1 MAPGKGVEKQVMALA
16 RAQHLGQQGVGRGQS
31 RPAGL
36 QRQHGARGL
45 QLGRAPVAGLC
56 AGQLGHHGVGER
68 GGQRHLAPVPAR
80 HGGLA
85 AAGAPHPGR
94 HLMDAHQLQ
103 LPPAE
108 QETVAGLEPR
118 HKTLFHMADLAAAQ
132 VLHHHASVA
141 HDGANV
147 HAVAPRQPRVGHAPH
162 AVFVGHHAA
171 VVGVR
176 GQRGAAL
183 AHKVQTPLPSVV
195 GQVGV
200 SGGAADFGQQ
210 CVGHKA
216 TAQGHCHQVLHQHI
230 ERLLWRV
237 ARFDVARLHR
247 RARRHAFDDFQAV
260 GRHDAHPRWPAR
272 TVARAAGAL
281 QQPRHAFGRS
291 DLQHP
296 FHRRKVHAQVQAAGA
311 HHRAQGT
318 VLQAGFHPLAHRA
331 VERAVVQCDLP
342 GPVGPRVQQRLVPQL
357 GLRAGVGE
365 HQGAA
370 TGVDLS
376 HHRGQHGQTQVP
388 GPGETLHLGR

>member
-1 MAPGKGVEKQVMALA
+1 MRQQLGLGLLQQAVARVVLFEHFPKQTGRGLQLSAAAPFARVALKNQPCHAGDFPKTPLRQFARVQAVQHLLQQSAVVGRLGQQLGQQCSPINRGGAQQLQPIVVHRHRERGWCALRHAPRDQAGQAQMHMAPGKGVEKQVVALA
-16 RAQHLGQQGVGRGQS
+16 RAQQLGQQGAGRGQG

-36 QRQHGARGL
+36 QRQHGSRGL

-56 AGQLGHHGVGER
+56 AGQLGHHGVGQR
-68 GGQRHLAPVPAR
+68 GRQWHLAPVPAR

-118 HKTLFHMADLAAAQ
+118 GKTLFHMADLAAAQ
-132 VLHHHASVA
+132 VLHHHARVA

-162 AVFVGHHAA
+162 AVFVGHHAT

-176 GQRGAAL
+176 GERGAAL
-183 AHKVQTPLPSVV
+183 THKVQTPLPSVV

-216 TAQGHCHQVLHQHI
+216 TAQGHGHQVLHQHI
-230 ERLLWRV
+230 QRLLWRV

-247 RARRHAFDDFQAV
+247 RARRHAFDDF
-260 GRHDAHPRWPAR
+260 
-272 TVARAAGAL
+272 
-281 QQPRHAFGRS
+281 
-291 DLQHP
+291 
-296 FHRRKVHAQVQAAGA
+296 
-311 HHRAQGT
+311 
-318 VLQAGFHPLAHRA
+318 
-331 VERAVVQCDLP
+331 
-342 GPVGPRVQQRLVPQL
+342 
-357 GLRAGVGE
+357 
-365 HQGAA
+365 
-370 TGVDLS
+370 
-376 HHRGQHGQTQVP
+376 
-388 GPGETLHLGR
+388 